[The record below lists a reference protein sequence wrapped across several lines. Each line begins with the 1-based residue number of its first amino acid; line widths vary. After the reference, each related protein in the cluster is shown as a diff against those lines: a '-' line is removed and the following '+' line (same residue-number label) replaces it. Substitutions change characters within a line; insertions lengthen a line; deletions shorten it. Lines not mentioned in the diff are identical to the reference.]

1 MYLAIQKQLV
11 IEEDVKKIICKTID
25 NRKDDLNLI
34 SQEIWKNSELDLEE
48 HFAHQLLTTFLEKE
62 GFEVCK
68 SYPLETAFT
77 ARYGNRA
84 EGSVKIGILC
94 EYHAL
99 PLVGHACENN
109 LIAEP
114 GVGTAFGE
122 NILLFVNMR

>member
-1 MYLAIQKQLV
+1 M
-11 IEEDVKKIICKTID
+11 
-25 NRKDDLNLI
+25 
-34 SQEIWKNSELDLEE
+34 EE
-48 HFAHQLLTTFLEKE
+48 HFAHQLLTTFLEK

-84 EGSVKIGILC
+84 EGWKIGILC
-94 EYHAL
+94 EYHVL
-99 PLVGHACENN
+99 PLVGHACEHN
-109 LIAEP
+109 LIAEA